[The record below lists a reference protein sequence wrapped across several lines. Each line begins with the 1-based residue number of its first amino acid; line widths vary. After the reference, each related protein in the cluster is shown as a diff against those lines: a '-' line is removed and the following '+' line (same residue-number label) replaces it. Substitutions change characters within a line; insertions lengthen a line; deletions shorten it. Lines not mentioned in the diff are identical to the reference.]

1 MSKKVKRGE
10 PGAVRGRVE
19 RHLKR
24 LLIPGVMSLGAC
36 KATKVDSVVC
46 DPMPP
51 PVDANAGAGDAGE
64 VVPTSGGD
72 AFPPSV
78 VCDPMP
84 APIDAGK
91 AWRQRVR
98 PSRDRTIPPSVVCD
112 PMPPPQLND
121 KEPSDK

>member
-1 MSKKVKRGE
+1 MSKKVRKGE

-51 PVDANAGAGDAGE
+51 PVDANAGAEGDAG
-64 VVPTSGGD
+64 

-84 APIDAGK
+84 APIDAGG
-91 AWRQRVR
+91 ATRQRIP
-98 PSRDRTIPPSVVCD
+98 PSRDRTSPPPVVCD
-112 PMPPPQLND
+112 PMPPPPPKD
-121 KEPSDK
+121 K